1 MNSLHDA
8 SPIYKGKN
16 RVIVLYHS
24 EIEERFRKMVI
35 FAVVLLLS
43 IDTVASA
50 LTERQVSA
58 LADIREGVA
67 LLGNVNNESRVGMI

>member
-1 MNSLHDA
+1 MMQARYIRVKIESLC
-8 SPIYKGKN
+8 Y
-16 RVIVLYHS
+16 S
-24 EIEERFRKMVI
+24 EIEERLKKMVF

-43 IDTVASA
+43 IDTAASA

-67 LLGNVNNESRVGMI
+67 LLGNVDNESRVGMI